1 MLESEKLHRRR
12 RMVRAYAGS
21 ILLTCCIVIPIAII
35 HHVFILEDFRLNMM
49 AAPAAVS
56 IVVGLLLGTIQA
68 LRIRLKDQSWMFRML
83 ADASREFSCVLDT
96 EGKYLYI
103 SPSVE
108 AITGYSPKEF
118 EQLQGGMDAIIFEED
133 RAAWQQYRNCG
144 ENRPPAIELRV
155 ICKGGEIRWISHSC
169 RKIAQRH
176 DMPPTLQSSNIDITA
191 RKQYEEQILRL
202 AEYDPLTDLPNR
214 HFLTKHLQRLL
225 SERASSV
232 LIFMDLRRFKLVN
245 DAHGHTFGDKLLNMV
260 ARHFEAFCADQP
272 HMLVGRFGGDEFFI
286 VVEHFSE
293 REQLAQFAEQLSMH
307 LDHDFVING
316 VRVNTRTTI
325 GIAILWEDGDTAEE
339 LIKNAGMAM
348 YLANKESLR
357 YKFFS
362 DDMAKHAVARFNL
375 ESCLR
380 DAIANNEIVLYFQ
393 PQLNLKDGSMI
404 GAEAL
409 ACWVGQDGALISP
422 LDFISVAEETGQI
435 IPLGRNLLEQA
446 ISQALTWYQQGSRLV
461 VAINVSAKQ
470 FVSEGFEEEVIEM
483 VERAGLPAELLEIEL
498 TESVLLDNPEIARAK
513 LTRLREAGICIAL
526 DDFGT
531 GYSSL
536 SYLPELPLDTLK
548 IDQSF
553 VFGLLE
559 DEKHRVICK
568 TIVQLAHNM
577 GLKVVA
583 EGVET
588 AEHLKVLEGYECEI
602 GQGYFFNRPL
612 PVAQFNEL
620 LGVENRGGM

>member
-1 MLESEKLHRRR
+1 MLESEKEHRRR

-21 ILLTCCIVIPIAII
+21 ILLTCSIVLPIAII
-35 HHVFILEDFRLNMM
+35 HHVFILEDFKLNMM

-56 IVVGLLLGTIQA
+56 VMVGLLLGAIQT

-83 ADASREFSCVLDT
+83 ADSSREFSCVRNADD
-96 EGKYLYI
+96 EYLYI
-103 SPSVE
+103 SPSVR
-108 AITGYSPKEF
+108 AITGYSPEEF
-118 EQLQGGMDAIIFEED
+118 EQLQGGMDAIIYEED
-133 RAAWQQYRNCG
+133 STIWQQHRNCE
-144 ENRPPAIELRV
+144 ENTPSAIELRV
-155 ICKGGEIRWISHSC
+155 VCKGGEIRWISHSC
-169 RKIAQRH
+169 RKIAQS
-176 DMPPTLQSSNIDITA
+176 DGMPPTLQSSNIDITA
-191 RKQYEEQILRL
+191 RKQHEEQILKL
-202 AEYDPLTDLPNR
+202 VEYDPLTDLPNR

-225 SERASSV
+225 SERASSA

-245 DAHGHTFGDKLLNMV
+245 DAHGHTFGDKLLNKV
-260 ARHFEAFCADQP
+260 AWHVVDLCVDQP
-272 HMLVGRFGGDEFFI
+272 HLLVGRFGGDEFFI

-293 REQLAQFAEQLSMH
+293 RGQLEQFAEGLAKH
-307 LDHDFVING
+307 LDHDFLIDG
-316 VRVNTRTTI
+316 VRVNTGTTV
-325 GIAILWEDGDTAEE
+325 GVAILWEDGNTAEE

-362 DDMAKHAVARFNL
+362 DYMAKHAVARFNL
-375 ESCLR
+375 ESRLR
-380 DAIANNEIVLYFQ
+380 DAIANDEIVLYFQ
-393 PQLNLKDGSMI
+393 PQLSLKNGSMI

-409 ACWVGQDGALISP
+409 ASWVGQDGAFVSP
-422 LDFISVAEETGQI
+422 LDFITVAEETGQI
-435 IPLGRNLLEQA
+435 IPLGRNLLKQA
-446 ISQALTWYQQGSRLV
+446 ISQALEWYKQGRQLV

-470 FVSEGFEEEVIEM
+470 FVREGFEEEVIEM

-498 TESVLLDNPEIARAK
+498 TESVLLDNPDIARAK

-588 AEHLKVLEGYECEI
+588 AEHLEVLEGYECEI

-612 PVAQFNEL
+612 PADQFSEL
-620 LGVENRGGM
+620 LCAEKEG